1 MTSTPADN
9 RSPLIVIC
17 GPTASGKTRLG
28 IELALRFNGEVVN
41 ADSRYLYRGMDI
53 GVAKPS
59 PAERA
64 GVLHHLIDIR
74 EPNEEMSLATYQE
87 LAYAAIDDI
96 HARGKLPLL
105 VGGTPLYVN
114 AVVEGWRIP
123 RVPPDPVFRARIEQ
137 EIADRGLD
145 PVWARLARV
154 DPVSAER
161 SEKNARR
168 VIRALEI
175 YQATGQP
182 MSEIEGKGPPPYR
195 ALELGL
201 DIPRAAL
208 HAAIDGRVDWQ
219 IGHGLVDEVARLL
232 EAGVSPD
239 APAMSSIG
247 YRQLLPFLR
256 GFDTLNEAA
265 RQIKVDTHRY
275 VRHQETWLR
284 KNPRLIPIFVT
295 QTDWIAQASQLV
307 EAFLSGTSVELLGS
321 RITISNRELP
331 NPPKPPYTRGQA
343 RTPRR
348 STEARGGS

>member
-1 MTSTPADN
+1 VTNEPSDA
-9 RSPLIVIC
+9 RAPLIVIC
-17 GPTASGKTRLG
+17 GPTASGKTQLG

-53 GVAKPS
+53 GVSKPS
-59 PAERA
+59 PTERA
-64 GVLHHLIDIR
+64 GIPHHLIDIR

-105 VGGTPLYVN
+105 VGGTPLYIN

-123 RVPPDPVFRARIEQ
+123 RVPPDPVFRARIEE
-137 EIADRGLD
+137 EIAARGLD

-154 DPVSAER
+154 DPVSADR

-175 YQATGQP
+175 YEATGQP

-195 ALELGL
+195 TLELGL

-208 HAAIDGRVDWQ
+208 HAAIDRRVDWQ
-219 IGHGLVDEVARLL
+219 IEHGLVEEVARLL
-232 EAGVSPD
+232 ESGVPPD

-247 YRQLLPFLR
+247 YRQLLPYLR

-284 KNPRLIPIFVT
+284 KNPRLIPVFVARPN
-295 QTDWIAQASQLV
+295 WIEQAAQLV
-307 EAFLSGTSVELLGS
+307 DAFLRGAPIESLQS
-321 RITISNRELP
+321 RTIISEQELP
-331 NPPKPPYTRGQA
+331 NSPKPPYTRGKA
-343 RTPRR
+343 RAPRR
-348 STEARGGS
+348 SAEPRGGR